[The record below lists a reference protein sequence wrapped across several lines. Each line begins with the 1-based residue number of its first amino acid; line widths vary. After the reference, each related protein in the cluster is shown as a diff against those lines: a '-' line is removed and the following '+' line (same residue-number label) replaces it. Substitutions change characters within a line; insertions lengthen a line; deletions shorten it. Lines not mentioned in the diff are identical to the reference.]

1 MEARDA
7 LTEEYEYRVRMH
19 PRHGGTHD
27 LYVIAPDAFTARM
40 RALER
45 CPHHMPQSILR
56 VSELDA

>member
-1 MEARDA
+1 MIQ
-7 LTEEYEYRVRMH
+7 EEYEYRVRMH

-45 CPHHMPQSILR
+45 CPERHIQSILR
-56 VSELDA
+56 VSELDQ

>member
-1 MEARDA
+1 MSPEQVV
-7 LTEEYEYRVRMH
+7 EEYEYRVRMH

-45 CPHHMPQSILR
+45 CPERHIQSILR
-56 VSELDA
+56 VSELVQ

>member
-1 MEARDA
+1 MEAREPV
-7 LTEEYEYRVRMH
+7 TEEIEYRVRMH

-40 RALER
+40 KALEL
-45 CPHHMPQSILR
+45 CPDQHVQSILR